1 MLIKST
7 AQIDEIEHRQQIERW
22 QGQIQSLQKQLDLID
37 MISQVLPWGGLK
49 SRLNTLQSQI
59 YSIEFLV
66 RKAQLS
72 GYKKSIP
79 LRFPRF
85 RVCTAWVPPQT
96 LKQQRGA

>member
-7 AQIDEIEHRQQIERW
+7 AQIEELEQRQQIEKW
-22 QGQIQSLQKQLDLID
+22 QGQIQSLQKQLDLLD
-37 MISQVLPWGGLK
+37 MISQVLPWGGLN
-49 SRLNTLQSQI
+49 SRLSKLQSQI
-59 YSIEFLV
+59 YSIEFQI

-72 GYKKSIP
+72 SYKKSIP

-96 LKQQRGA
+96 LKQRGA